1 MEEWRNPKC
10 PRLPHPH
17 TPGVLQLVSESAPPN
32 KRIERTP
39 SGILV
44 PMRLSAAHA
53 QHVSVTSE
61 PSRAGT
67 RSARLEEGG
76 RPAGLSAPCE
86 QSPTATVHRRLVVG
100 RNLHAAAR
108 LRFLHSAVRRPG
120 RGESLPGR
128 VEGSHWLGAV
138 LVTGRAGRPRKRA
151 VLATASLTKVSSR
164 TPGATLLKRGVGASA
179 DT

>member
-1 MEEWRNPKC
+1 MFAQGVPGPGECSPRSVSPSYFRRIPTRKC
-10 PRLPHPH
+10 RGSPACCADCPF
-17 TPGVLQLVSESAPPN
+17 V
-32 KRIERTP
+32 
-39 SGILV
+39 
-44 PMRLSAAHA
+44 
-53 QHVSVTSE
+53 VSVTSD
-61 PSRAGT
+61 PSRAVT
-67 RSARLEEGG
+67 RSARFEEGG

-108 LRFLHSAVRRPG
+108 LRILHSAGRRPG
-120 RGESLPGR
+120 RGESRPGR

>member
-1 MEEWRNPKC
+1 MRQSRPLAAYTDGAC
-10 PRLPHPH
+10 AIR
-17 TPGVLQLVSESAPPN
+17 GRRRRSRMRDCLVYLCSLCCWP
-32 KRIERTP
+32 I
-39 SGILV
+39 
-44 PMRLSAAHA
+44 LSADRRYI
-53 QHVSVTSE
+53 VSVTSD

-120 RGESLPGR
+120 RGESRPGR